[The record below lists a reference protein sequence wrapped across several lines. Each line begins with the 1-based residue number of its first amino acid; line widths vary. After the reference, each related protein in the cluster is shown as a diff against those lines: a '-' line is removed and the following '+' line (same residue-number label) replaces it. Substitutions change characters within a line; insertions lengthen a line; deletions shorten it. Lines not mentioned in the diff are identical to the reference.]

1 METEIELLNLARRL
15 NKDALITI
23 FDFYSVSLYR
33 YALLLCNDPVMADQV
48 VGDVFAK
55 LLDHFSSGNGPSN
68 NLRYYLYKIAFHQVV
83 DEVRILNRNA
93 LLEAPEFIKSNT
105 NISFISLDN
114 QLQFKQVLFAIQ
126 NDLTNDQ
133 RHVIILRFLEGF
145 SLNESAEI
153 LGKKVGNIKVIQN
166 RAIAALRKA
175 LEDK

>member
-1 METEIELLNLARRL
+1 MRW
-15 NKDALITI
+15 
-23 FDFYSVSLYR
+23 
-33 YALLLCNDPVMADQV
+33 
-48 VGDVFAK
+48 
-55 LLDHFSSGNGPSN
+55 
-68 NLRYYLYKIAFHQVV
+68 
-83 DEVRILNRNA
+83 RILNRNA
-93 LLEAPEFIKSNT
+93 LLEAPEFIKSNI